1 MGKEARYIMKLDF
14 IGVTEIFKDADEV
27 ILAKLLS
34 AHQSIRDIKL
44 EQKLDVDVKQ
54 AQKELDRLREPYR
67 RRILRQQSIIN
78 AAELVARSRGIL
90 MPEDKID

>member
-1 MGKEARYIMKLDF
+1 MKLDF